1 MSEVGPQA
9 DLASLLDLRQLISR
23 KQTSRRSH
31 CTVLISRRERDP
43 QVWRKMALGIVLIAA
58 LAAPQ
63 LAALLFATEPCQGEA
78 DDDRACYDHPIWCR
92 AAERRGC

>member
-1 MSEVGPQA
+1 MQCRGN
-9 DLASLLDLRQLISR
+9 LDLSGGPCGFLGITVSYTGT
-23 KQTSRRSH
+23 KG
-31 CTVLISRRERDP
+31 VLISRRERDP

-78 DDDRACYDHPIWCR
+78 DDDRAYYDHPIWCR
-92 AAERRGC
+92 AAKRRGC

>member
-1 MSEVGPQA
+1 
-9 DLASLLDLRQLISR
+9 
-23 KQTSRRSH
+23 
-31 CTVLISRRERDP
+31 
-43 QVWRKMALGIVLIAA
+43 MALGIVLIAA

-92 AAERRGC
+92 AAKRRGC